1 MRRFE
6 GDLCCGRE
14 LPRRS
19 VGLEDV
25 GFGVLCGKE
34 VVVARLAARAAGGV
48 CQLGSRHRRIDVG
61 IRLWLTGEEIACSV
75 GLVGK
80 CLLRSME
87 AGIGSLRLHAIL
99 RNALSGAYRIAS
111 ISRVGP

>member
-6 GDLCCGRE
+6 GDLCCRRE

-25 GFGVLCGKE
+25 GFGVLCGKK

-48 CQLGSRHRRIDVG
+48 CHLGSRHRRVNVG

-80 CLLRSME
+80 CLWSVE
-87 AGIGSLRLHAIL
+87 AGIGSLSMHAAIL
-99 RNALSGAYRIAS
+99 REALSGACRIVS
-111 ISRVGP
+111 VSRVGP